1 MAKLLTAQELASQLK
16 IPVSWIYSRT
26 RIKTKDSIPC
36 VRIGKY
42 VRFNEEEIME
52 WIKSQQQKG

>member
-1 MAKLLTAQELASQLK
+1 MKELLTINELADLLK

-26 RIKTKDSIPC
+26 RIKSEESIPC

-42 VRFNEEEIME
+42 VRFDECEVLE
-52 WIKSQQQKG
+52 WLKSQQQKG

>member
-1 MAKLLTAQELASQLK
+1 MKELLTINELADLLK

-26 RIKTKDSIPC
+26 RIKSEESIPC

-42 VRFNEEEIME
+42 ARFDECEELE
-52 WIKSQQQKG
+52 WLKRQQQKG